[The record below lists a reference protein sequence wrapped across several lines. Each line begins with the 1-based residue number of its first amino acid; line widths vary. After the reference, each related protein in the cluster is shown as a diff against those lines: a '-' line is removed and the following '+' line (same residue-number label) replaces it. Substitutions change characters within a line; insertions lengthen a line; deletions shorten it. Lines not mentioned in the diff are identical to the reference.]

1 MEKIFTNNATDKGL
15 VSKIYKWLMWLYI
28 KKKKKNRQ
36 KTRGVISP
44 KKIYRWARVTWK
56 DAESGTESRS
66 VVSNSLQPHGLHSP
80 WILQARILKWVS
92 FPSPADL
99 PNPRIEPRSPTLQ
112 ADSLPAETQ
121 GKPKNTGLGS
131 LSLLQQIFLTQ
142 ESNWG
147 LLHCWQI
154 LYQLSYQGSS
164 EKMLD
169 STNLNDNEII
179 TWQQSERSLSKN
191 L

>member
-1 MEKIFTNNATDKGL
+1 MDREAQWATVHRVAKGQHNLATDKGL
-15 VSKIYKWLMWLYI
+15 VSKIYKWLMWLNM
-28 KKKKKNRQ
+28 KKNKNRQ

-56 DAESGTESRS
+56 DAESETESSS
-66 VVSNSLQPHGLHSP
+66 VVSDSLQPHGLYGLYSP

-99 PNPRIEPRSPTLQ
+99 PDPGIEPRSPTLQ

-131 LSLLQQIFLTQ
+131 LSLLQQIILTQ

-147 LLHCWQI
+147 LLHYRQIPWAIREALKRCWTSLTTREKQI
-154 LYQLSYQGSS
+154 
-164 EKMLD
+164 
-169 STNLNDNEII
+169 
-179 TWQQSERSLSKN
+179 
-191 L
+191 